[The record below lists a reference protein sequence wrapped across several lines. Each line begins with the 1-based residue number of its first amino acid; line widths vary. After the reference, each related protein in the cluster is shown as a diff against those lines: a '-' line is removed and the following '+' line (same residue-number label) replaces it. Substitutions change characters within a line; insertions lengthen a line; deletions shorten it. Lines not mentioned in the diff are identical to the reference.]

1 METEPKR
8 YQRQEGETMCILIA
22 EDDHR
27 LAQTL
32 QQILSDA
39 RYETVCF
46 SDGNDALREALRHP
60 YTLILLDVMLP
71 NRSGLSVAKELR
83 RLRVQTPIL
92 MLTGLDSISNKV
104 EGLDAG
110 ADDYMTKPFAS
121 EELLARIRALTRRGS
136 TGQAEQLQFGDLYFH
151 PGSASMSCGDQ
162 EIRLNY
168 KEAEIL
174 KLLLAS
180 PQSIIS
186 KEELIHKVWGYA
198 STTSDN
204 NVEAYISF
212 LRKKLHTIDSHVSI
226 IAIKKQGY
234 KLEYNA

>member
-1 METEPKR
+1 
-8 YQRQEGETMCILIA
+8 MCILIA
-22 EDDHR
+22 EDDQR
-27 LAQTL
+27 MAQTL

-39 RYETVCF
+39 QYESVCV
-46 SDGNDALREALRHP
+46 SDGNEALREALRQTF
-60 YTLILLDVMLP
+60 TLILLDVMLP

-92 MLTGLDSISNKV
+92 MLSALDSLSNKVAGLDS
-104 EGLDAG
+104 G

-121 EELLARIRALTRRGS
+121 EELLARIRALTRRG
-136 TGQAEQLQFGDLYFH
+136 TAGIPERFQFGDLFFY
-151 PGSASMSCGDQ
+151 PGNASMRCGDQ
-162 EIRLNY
+162 EIRLNF
-168 KEAEIL
+168 KETEIL
-174 KLLLAS
+174 KLLIAA
-180 PQSIIS
+180 PHSIIS

-212 LRKKLHTIDSHVSI
+212 LRKKLHNIGSLVSI

-234 KLEYNA
+234 KLEYRSE

>member
-1 METEPKR
+1 
-8 YQRQEGETMCILIA
+8 MCILIA
-22 EDDHR
+22 EDDQR

-32 QQILSDA
+32 QQILSGA
-39 RYETVCF
+39 QYETVCV
-46 SDGNDALREALRHP
+46 SDGNEALREALRHP

-71 NRSGLSVAKELR
+71 HRSGLSVARELR

-92 MLTGLDSISNKV
+92 MLTGLDSVSDKV

-121 EELLARIRALTRRGS
+121 EELLARIRALTRRG
-136 TGQAEQLQFGDLYFH
+136 TAGMPEQNQFGDLLFY
-151 PGSASMSCGDQ
+151 PGNASISCGDR
-162 EIRLNY
+162 EIRLNF
-168 KEAEIL
+168 KETEIL
-174 KLLLAS
+174 KLLITS

-212 LRKKLHTIDSHVSI
+212 LRKKLHTIGSHVSI

-234 KLEYNA
+234 KLEYTE